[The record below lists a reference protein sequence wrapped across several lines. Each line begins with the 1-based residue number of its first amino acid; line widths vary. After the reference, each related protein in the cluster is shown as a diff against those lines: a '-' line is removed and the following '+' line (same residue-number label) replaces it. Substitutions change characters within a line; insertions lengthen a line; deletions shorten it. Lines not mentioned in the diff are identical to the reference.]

1 SVNRGQLTMISF
13 FSGKVNTYFSFHQIF
28 KSFFTKEVAHMA
40 RNARDTPKG
49 YNRDSLWRHPPD
61 SLIAMVYLARLALW
75 HLWLVH
81 GCFISLFTAEASF
94 A

>member
-1 SVNRGQLTMISF
+1 
-13 FSGKVNTYFSFHQIF
+13 
-28 KSFFTKEVAHMA
+28 MA

-49 YNRDSLWRHPPD
+49 YNLSNRWQHPPD
-61 SLIAMVYLARLALW
+61 PLIAMVSLARLALW

>member
-1 SVNRGQLTMISF
+1 
-13 FSGKVNTYFSFHQIF
+13 
-28 KSFFTKEVAHMA
+28 MA

-61 SLIAMVYLARLALW
+61 SLATVAPSACLQLL
-75 HLWLVH
+75 HPWLVH
-81 GCFISLFTAEASF
+81 GCLISLFIAEASF